1 MSVRNFGLT
10 DFRPLP
16 SPAVN
21 HYSIGFSVV
30 AEQST
35 GYPGYDSLGHGR
47 SRTSER
53 GYWPDF
59 LNSTPKCAIFWAGS
73 AAEELK

>member
-21 HYSIGFSVV
+21 HYSIGFGVV

-35 GYPGYDSLGHGR
+35 GYPGYDSLRAMGVP
-47 SRTSER
+47 EQ
-53 GYWPDF
+53 
-59 LNSTPKCAIFWAGS
+59 AS
-73 AAEELK
+73 AATGID

>member
-53 GYWPDF
+53 GYW
-59 LNSTPKCAIFWAGS
+59 N
-73 AAEELK
+73 